1 MTREIIASILEREGA
16 TTKAGA
22 LNIPV
27 EREATCF
34 ISTPGDLFAVARVVR
49 VELLDHHLVLSTAKE
64 ERFAFAYEDVL
75 GFKLAAAS
83 TQSKDRSAGF
93 GR

>member
-16 TTKAGA
+16 QVAGGT
-22 LNIPV
+22 LTIPS

-34 ISTPGDLFAVARVVR
+34 VSSPGDLLSVTRVVR
-49 VELLDHHLVLSTAKE
+49 VELFEQHVVLSTGKD
-64 ERFAFAYEDVL
+64 ERFAFAYPAVL
-75 GFKLAAAS
+75 GFKLGPPTA
-83 TQSKDRSAGF
+83 QGKDRSAGF